1 MIGTKRRNIGF
12 LNLNAFSFF
21 SPGIRKMFA
30 SARDWAGG
38 YSHAPGVGNMRISS
52 RDWAEPRRFVLLKL
66 TAICYHDRLRSFSAI
81 TADCFNPLD
90 NVHSFRHGAEDDV
103 LPVQPRRF
111 GRAKEKLASVGV
123 RSSVRHGQ
131 NSRASVLKDKVL
143 IWEFVSVDRFA
154 PSSVA
159 SREIATLAH
168 EARDDAVKFGSLES
182 EPLFARAESA
192 EILASLGNGTVFEF
206 HDDATDRLS
215 VDGHVEVNLDRHYAA
230 AAIACNRERESGV
243 TSK

>member
-1 MIGTKRRNIGF
+1 
-12 LNLNAFSFF
+12 
-21 SPGIRKMFA
+21 MFA

-66 TAICYHDRLRSFSAI
+66 TAICNHDRLRSFSAI
-81 TADCFNPLD
+81 TADCFNLLD
-90 NVHSFRHGAEDDV
+90 NVHSVLPLHGAEDDV

-182 EPLFARAESA
+182 EPLFARAECA

-206 HDDATDRLS
+206 HDDATGRLS
-215 VDGHVEVNLDRHYAA
+215 VDGHVEVNLDRHYYAA
-230 AAIACNRERESGV
+230 AAIAYNREREAGV
-243 TSK
+243 TSKVFKQIETTQL

>member
-66 TAICYHDRLRSFSAI
+66 TAICNHDRLRSGSVP
-81 TADCFNPLD
+81 TADCFNLLD
-90 NVHSFRHGAEDDV
+90 NVHSAVHNAEDDV
-103 LPVQPRRF
+103 LSVQPRRF
-111 GRAKEKLASVGV
+111 FRAKEKLASVGV

-182 EPLFARAESA
+182 EPLFARAECA

-206 HDDATDRLS
+206 HDDATGRLS
-215 VDGHVEVNLDRHYAA
+215 VDGHVEVNLDRHYYAA
-230 AAIACNRERESGV
+230 DAIAYNR
-243 TSK
+243 